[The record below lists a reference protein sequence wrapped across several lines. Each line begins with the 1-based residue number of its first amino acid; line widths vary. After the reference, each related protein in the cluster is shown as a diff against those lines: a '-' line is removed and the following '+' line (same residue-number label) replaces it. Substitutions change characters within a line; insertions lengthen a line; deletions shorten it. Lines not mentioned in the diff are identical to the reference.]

1 MKYIAFLIVKY
12 ILRLLYLPMK
22 LRPVKDRVVFLS
34 RESKKKSLDMRLLS
48 EELARTAPEI
58 EQVFRLFMMEPGLS
72 GKIAYG
78 WHMLGD
84 MWALAGARIA
94 ICDTYSIPVSCLH
107 HKPSLYV
114 IQMWH
119 SMGALKQF
127 GYQSIGKKEGR
138 SAAVS
143 RAMDMHRGYDCVFAP
158 SKATGAFYME
168 AFDVTEDKI
177 FLYTLPRIDYLMR
190 DVAETRERF
199 LAENPDAVGKKIV
212 VYLPTFRSG
221 EEAAVESLRRVF
233 EDQPDITFIP
243 SVHPLSGIKVS
254 RGINGSYNTM
264 DLIKAA
270 DAVITDY
277 SACAFEAAVL
287 ERELYFFVPDREE
300 YDTNRGINID
310 LRSEMPGCVFD
321 DPDELCAAVRAGAC
335 DRALASRFGE
345 KYVENTDR
353 CTEKMAAFIRNRLG
367 GN

>member
-1 MKYIAFLIVKY
+1 MKYVVFLIIKY

-22 LRPVKDRVVFLS
+22 LRPAGNRIVFLS
-34 RESKKKSLDMRLLS
+34 RESGKKSLDMRLLS
-48 EELARTAPEI
+48 EELARTAPEA
-58 EQVFRLFMMEPGLS
+58 EQVFRLYMMGPGLLS
-72 GKIAYG
+72 KISYG

-84 MWALAGARIA
+84 MWALAGAKVA
-94 ICDTYSIPVSCLH
+94 VTDTYSIPVSCLR

-114 IQMWH
+114 VQMWH

-138 SAAVS
+138 GAAVS

-158 SKATGAFYME
+158 SRATGAFYRE
-168 AFDVTEDKI
+168 AFDVPEDVI
-177 FLYTLPRIDYLMR
+177 RYYTLPRIDYLKQ
-190 DVAETRERF
+190 DVPETRERF
-199 LAENPDAVGKKIV
+199 LAENPDAAGKKIV
-212 VYLPTFRSG
+212 VYLPTFREG
-221 EEAAVESLRRVF
+221 EGAAVQSLCEVF
-233 EDQPDITFIP
+233 AGAPDIRFIP
-243 SVHPLSGIKVS
+243 SVHPLSGVKVS

-287 ERELYFFVPDREE
+287 GKELYFFVPDREE

-321 DPDELCAAVRAGAC
+321 GAEELAAAVRAGAC
-335 DRALASRFGE
+335 DRALSLRFGE
-345 KYVENTDR
+345 KYVEDTDR
-353 CTEKMAAFIRNRLG
+353 CTEKMAAFLREHLG